1 MLEKDKHKV
10 PTDSF
15 PVWSSIPKLA
25 TKFLKRKKLLGKE
38 G

>member
-25 TKFLKRKKLLGKE
+25 FLERKKLLGKE